1 MRKQELLFLV
11 LVLVQRALHDSVT
24 GGLGVLHLPHLG
36 WIDINNLFTDKTAG
50 PAADPLDLVVVR
62 SVNDIMRRLSESGVE
77 CQTDSEIN
85 FRETTNLQHFQL
97 GECLTELREELGWVI
112 PARDSALGAFT
123 IEIPVNAR
131 TLLDGF
137 YPVFVEKLL
146 QDDVDAP
153 TGVNSHLYSISC
165 VT

>member
-1 MRKQELLFLV
+1 LRKQELLFLV

-24 GGLGVLHLPHLG
+24 GGLGALHLPRLG
-36 WIDINNLFTDKTAG
+36 WTDVNDLFTDTAAG
-50 PAADPLDLVVVR
+50 PAADPLDLVAVR
-62 SVNDIMRRLSESGVE
+62 SVNDIMRRLSESAVE
-77 CQTDSEIN
+77 CRTDSEID